1 VSFPIVSPELILA
14 DRLAD
19 ALAQTVKRPLI
30 VGICGAQGSGKSTLA
45 EALARHFPRTTT
57 LSLDDL
63 YLTRAERAGLA
74 RTRHP
79 LFATRGVPGT
89 HDVALG
95 LAKLDAL
102 EAGIP
107 TLLPRFDKAC
117 DDRAPSDTWPNART
131 PSDLVIFEGWCVGAV
146 PEAEGA
152 LAAPV
157 NDLERIEDADGRWRQ
172 AVNSAL
178 AGSYQTLFARLDM
191 LILLAA
197 PGWET
202 VCRWREEQE
211 AGLRQ
216 TAGQGAGIMDEATV
230 ERFLQHYERLTRHI
244 LQEMPGRA
252 DLVLRLSPDRN
263 CHAIEQAAASPQ
275 NGLPAR
281 DLSSTQ

>member
-1 VSFPIVSPELILA
+1 MSPELILA

-107 TLLPRFDKAC
+107 TLLPHFDKAR
-117 DDRAPSDTWPNART
+117 DDRAPSDTWPDART
-131 PSDLVIFEGWCVGAV
+131 PNDLVIFEGWCVGAV

-157 NDLERIEDADGRWRQ
+157 NDLERIADADGRWRR

-178 AGSYQTLFARLDM
+178 AGSYQALFARLDM

-197 PGWET
+197 PDWET

>member
-1 VSFPIVSPELILA
+1 MSPELILA

-107 TLLPRFDKAC
+107 TLLPHFDKAR
-117 DDRAPSDTWPNART
+117 DDRAPSDTWPDART
-131 PSDLVIFEGWCVGAV
+131 PNDLVIFEGWCVGAV
-146 PEAEGA
+146 PEAEDA

-157 NDLERIEDADGRWRQ
+157 NDLERIADADGRWRR

-178 AGSYQTLFARLDM
+178 AGSYQALFARLDM

-197 PGWET
+197 PDWET

>member
-107 TLLPRFDKAC
+107 TLLPHFDKAR
-117 DDRAPSDTWPNART
+117 DDRAPSDTWPDART

-157 NDLERIEDADGRWRQ
+157 NDLERIADADGRWRR

-178 AGSYQTLFARLDM
+178 AGSYQALFARLDM

-197 PGWET
+197 PDWET

>member
-1 VSFPIVSPELILA
+1 VSPELILA

-107 TLLPRFDKAC
+107 TLLPHFDKAR
-117 DDRAPSDTWPNART
+117 DDRAPSDTWPDART
-131 PSDLVIFEGWCVGAV
+131 PNDLVIFEGWCVGAV
-146 PEAEGA
+146 PEAEDA

-157 NDLERIEDADGRWRQ
+157 NDLERIADADGRWRR

-178 AGSYQTLFARLDM
+178 AGSYQALFARLDM

-197 PGWET
+197 PDWET

>member
-1 VSFPIVSPELILA
+1 MSPELILA

-107 TLLPRFDKAC
+107 TLLPHFDKAR
-117 DDRAPSDTWPNART
+117 DDRAPSDTWPDART
-131 PSDLVIFEGWCVGAV
+131 PNDLVIFEGWCVGAV
-146 PEAEGA
+146 PEAEDA

-157 NDLERIEDADGRWRQ
+157 NDLERIADADGRWRR

-178 AGSYQTLFARLDM
+178 AGSYQALFARLDM

-197 PGWET
+197 PDWET

-263 CHAIEQAAASPQ
+263 CNAIEQAAASPQ

>member
-117 DDRAPSDTWPNART
+117 DDRAPSDTWPDART

-146 PEAEGA
+146 PEAEDA

-157 NDLERIEDADGRWRQ
+157 NDLERIADADGRWRR

-178 AGSYQTLFARLDM
+178 AGSYQALFARLDM

-197 PGWET
+197 PDWET

>member
-107 TLLPRFDKAC
+107 TLLPHFDKAR
-117 DDRAPSDTWPNART
+117 DDRAPSDTWPDART
-131 PSDLVIFEGWCVGAV
+131 PNDLVIFEGWCVGAV
-146 PEAEGA
+146 PEAEDA

-157 NDLERIEDADGRWRQ
+157 NDLERIADADGRWRR

-178 AGSYQTLFARLDM
+178 AGSYQALFARLDM

-197 PGWET
+197 PDWET

>member
-1 VSFPIVSPELILA
+1 MSPELILA

-19 ALAQTVKRPLI
+19 ALAQTGKRPLI

-45 EALARHFPRTTT
+45 EALTRRFPRTTT

-63 YLTRAERAGLA
+63 YLTRAERAELA

-95 LAKLDAL
+95 IATFDAL

-107 TLLPRFDKAC
+107 TRLPRFDKAS
-117 DDRAPSDTWPNART
+117 DDRAPSDTWPEACI
-131 PSDLVIFEGWCVGAV
+131 PCDLVIFEGWCVGAV
-146 PEAEGA
+146 PQSEEA
-152 LAAPV
+152 LAVPI
-157 NDLERIEDADGRWRQ
+157 NGLERIEDPDGSWRQ
-172 AVNSAL
+172 AVNAAL
-178 AGSYQTLFARLDM
+178 AGAYQALFARLDM
-191 LILLAA
+191 LVLLAA
-197 PGWET
+197 PDWET

-216 TAGQGAGIMDEATV
+216 TAGDGAGVMDERAV

-252 DLVLRLSPDRN
+252 DIVLRLSADRN
-263 CHAIEQAAASPQ
+263 CHKIEQVRASAQ

-281 DLSSTQ
+281 DLSSTE